1 MSILKKGIN
10 SKVNKNTK
18 KCLKSDNLLN
28 MEDIINTYSSYVYTI
43 IKNSINGIEDIEEI
57 ASDVFVALWR
67 NREKIDLDA
76 DLKPYLIGITRN
88 LIKKKYRKFA
98 KDISTCDICDFENE
112 IESQIEISQV
122 VENEEKEQIILNTIN
137 HLQEYE
143 KEIFTLYYYDNKKIK
158 EIASFLE
165 ISTAKV
171 KVSLH
176 RIRKKIKKELM
187 KRGYSYGE

>member
-28 MEDIINTYSSYVYTI
+28 MEDIINTYNSYVYTI

-122 VENEEKEQIILNTIN
+122 IENEEKKQIILNTIN

-187 KRGYSYGE
+187 KRWYSYEE

>member
-1 MSILKKGIN
+1 M
-10 SKVNKNTK
+10 NKNTK

-67 NREKIDLDA
+67 NREKIDLEA
-76 DLKPYLIGITRN
+76 DLKPYLIGIARN
-88 LIKKKYRKFA
+88 LIKKKYRKFV
-98 KDISTCDICDFENE
+98 KDIPTYDICDFENE
-112 IESQIEISQV
+112 VESQIEISQV
-122 VENEEKEQIILNTIN
+122 IETEEKKQIILNTIN

-143 KEIFTLYYYDNKKIK
+143 KEIFTLYYYNNKKIK
-158 EIASFLE
+158 EIASFLK